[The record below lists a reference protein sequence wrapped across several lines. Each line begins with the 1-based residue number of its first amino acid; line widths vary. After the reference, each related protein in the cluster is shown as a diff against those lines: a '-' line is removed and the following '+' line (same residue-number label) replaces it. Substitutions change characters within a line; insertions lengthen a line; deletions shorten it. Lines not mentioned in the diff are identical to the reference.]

1 MRKTAMK
8 ALGLAACAMA
18 GLLLMAASQ
27 PHTTTIF
34 TIGDSKMANKD
45 ITDAIAKRPAMWPN
59 GSTSPS
65 SMPQKEQP

>member
-1 MRKTAMK
+1 MK